1 MVAAPSGDIVGILGA
16 RHIGI
21 TVSDMARSV
30 RFYCDYLGL
39 KEIGDYPGRSGAYY
53 ETLVGVIG
61 ALIDIKTLA
70 APDGTTKV
78 ELLQYRSH
86 PADAGALA
94 QATETGRPHGAFTVD
109 DLMALYAR
117 RAEFGCRFKS
127 APLLSPDGVLV
138 AYCHDPDGT
147 ILELVEL
154 SAT

>member
-1 MVAAPSGDIVGILGA
+1 MGILGA

-30 RFYCDYLGL
+30 RFYRDYLGL
-39 KEIGDYPGRSGAYY
+39 SEIGDYPGRSGVYY
-53 ETLVGVIG
+53 ETLVGVPG

-70 APDGTTKV
+70 APDGTSKV

-86 PADAGALA
+86 PAEAGKPA

-109 DLMALYAR
+109 DLMALYGR
-117 RAEFGCRFKS
+117 REEHGCRFKS
-127 APLLSPDGVLV
+127 EPLRSPDGVLV

-147 ILELVEL
+147 ILELVQL
-154 SAT
+154 PPA

>member
-1 MVAAPSGDIVGILGA
+1 MISVGILSA

-21 TVSDMARSV
+21 TVSDMARSL

-39 KEIGDYPGRSGAYY
+39 KPVGDYPGRSGTYF
-53 ETLVGVIG
+53 EMLVGVPG

-70 APDGTTKV
+70 APDGTSKV

-86 PADAGALA
+86 PVEAGKSA
-94 QATETGRPHGAFTVD
+94 QATEPGRPHGAFTVD
-109 DLMALYAR
+109 DLMALYDERDAY
-117 RAEFGCRFKS
+117 GCYFKS
-127 APLLSPDGVLV
+127 APLRSPDGVLV

-154 SAT
+154 PST

>member
-1 MVAAPSGDIVGILGA
+1 MGILNA

-21 TVSDMARSV
+21 TVSEMARSL

-39 KEIGDYPGRSGAYY
+39 TPIGDYPGRSGAYY
-53 ETLVGVIG
+53 ETLVGVPG

-70 APDGTTKV
+70 APDGTSKV

-86 PADAGALA
+86 PAQAGSPA
-94 QATETGRPHGAFTVD
+94 QATEPGRPHGAFTVD
-109 DLMALYAR
+109 NLMALYESREAH
-117 RAEFGCRFKS
+117 GCRFKS
-127 APLLSPDGVLV
+127 APLRSPDGVLV

-154 SAT
+154 PAA